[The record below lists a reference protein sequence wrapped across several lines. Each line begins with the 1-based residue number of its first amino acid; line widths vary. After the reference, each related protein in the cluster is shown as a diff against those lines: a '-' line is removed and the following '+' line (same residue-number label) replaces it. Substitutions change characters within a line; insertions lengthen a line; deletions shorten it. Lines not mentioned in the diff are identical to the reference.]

1 MSFYSFGNFKVFSDR
16 SYEETLHVF
25 YKERFV
31 NNLQFDAQAFFG
43 IFDVLVDRVH
53 KIDTVLDKI
62 DSTTDL
68 VNSILPDVLSVI
80 NYLKEVS
87 ANKTQIKLDLGL
99 DVLSLIVGLNNINT
113 DSNYLLLLSNLILL
127 VVGFVKFLKNILL
140 LYTDIPDLAEDD
152 IFMDAQSLSGLEAIV
167 GVSLI
172 ECLIPKHFRWI
183 FSTMPLYTKTKVLDE
198 PNFLHELFAWLIEI
212 PLKVSAK
219 LGLPQQLLDVIK
231 GITDQIPFS
240 KAKYFSSRMSSL
252 IDQHIKQY
260 NIINNEEFQLQVEKL
275 NNEYIDWINHSS
287 LNFSGVPHTLTSIYN
302 KFRDLCNKVAHH
314 KALVRQEPYFMVFYG
329 PKGTGKTTFMMELVE
344 SLKINNSVY
353 VHSSPS
359 VEKDFYDMYESE
371 DVMVIDDIGQKGIF
385 QWANII
391 NFVSTTQCP
400 LDCAAVDKKD
410 VKRMTSKV
418 ILATTNNIN
427 LVLTRS
433 DPIQDIEALYRRCN
447 VVDFSQVTFVDGVY
461 LGKIKLLKR
470 NPRRPEWD
478 TLDTLDFS
486 NSMVL
491 NDIANII
498 VKGVQDRKDYKN
510 NIGKKTIY
518 IPKLSSQSFD
528 TSSIVMTTILTFIV
542 GLWAKTLYSKFS
554 LRKEEENKS
563 NSSIKKKYYQSVK
576 VEKKNI
582 RDFLPQY
589 QKDLFIDKK
598 EGTPVVKRMSSN
610 VCVCRILDTDNNSL
624 PVISTCIVSGNI
636 ITSVRHCL
644 KLPVVGKKYWLKVYD
659 GPTSLV
665 YDSIKCDIVYI
676 SDIDD
681 VIFFKIDDVVP
692 KVFKSVPVVKQ
703 GYNTDLYLLPPQAS
717 FKIDS
722 LVELDC
728 RRSYKKYNYS
738 NYIEVT
744 DVAYFFQGDGFCG
757 SPLVNGEGMILGH
770 HIAGDK
776 EAGVGTSK
784 IWSNTTLEYFHSCV
798 SNIVHFD
805 IVTKSDGNFVKVVIP
820 DKGTLV
826 KKNSIVK
833 SPIYGVFPDERQPAN
848 LQVFGNETTFKQA
861 SKAFED
867 TSFVNQDSFSWATNM
882 MFDLIPSYE
891 IQNRKQLFQGRRYN
905 NFIDVSGS
913 AGHGFRGN
921 KSEHLFKDSLTFSQE
936 LIDRLEKVVLDANN
950 YWYDFQDISEDK
962 LKVELRDREK
972 VNNPRVF
979 TAAPVSLYVLDKVF
993 FGNLVESIHDDFSSL
1008 GAQNKYLTGVMVGL
1022 NPFSSDWENMYNY
1035 LTEVGNQGFD
1045 GDVSKWDKKML
1056 PQFQRTLND
1065 IISSKCVSKKTNDI
1079 FPNLTESGMKFLIR
1093 QCLETLPS
1101 SIRLI
1106 GNESFLT
1113 THSLPSGRF
1122 LTADYNSL
1130 MNKFYN
1136 LYIYCELFKE
1146 KYDMMPTF
1154 QDYSRDIRIAVYG
1167 DDHIIGCRKEVLLWF
1182 NAFSYR
1188 EQMLKMGMD
1197 YTPADKGNWIV
1208 PYKNLLDTQFL
1219 KRRFAFHSI
1228 LGRMVAPLDKTT
1240 MLSTLN
1246 YVSDQFRSDELIKEK
1261 LWNFQREAFLH
1272 SDYEAL
1278 IIYLKNYL
1286 KDKNLGSFSFLSE
1299 RELCDIY
1306 NRGDYGNTIV
1316 FS

>member
-1 MSFYSFGNFKVFSDR
+1 MSFYSFSNFKVFSDR
-16 SYEETLHVF
+16 SYEETLRIF
-25 YKERFV
+25 YKEKFV
-31 NNLQFDAQAFFG
+31 NNLQFDAQTFFG

-80 NYLKEVS
+80 GYLKEAS
-87 ANKTQIKLDLGL
+87 ANKTQIKIDLGL
-99 DVLSLIVGLNNINT
+99 DVLSLIVGLNNISA

-127 VVGFVKFLKNILL
+127 IVGFVKFLKNILL
-140 LYTDIPDLAEDD
+140 LYTNIPDVEEEEV
-152 IFMDAQSLSGLEAIV
+152 FMDAQSLSGLEAIV

-183 FSTMPLYTKTKVLDE
+183 FSSMPLYTKTKVLDE

-212 PLKVSAK
+212 PSKVAVK
-219 LGLPQQLLDVIK
+219 LGLPQPLLDVIK

-240 KAKYFSSRMSSL
+240 RAKYFSSKMSLL
-252 IDQHIKQY
+252 IEQHVKQY
-260 NIINNEEFQLQVEKL
+260 NVINNEEFQSQVESL
-275 NNEYIDWINHSS
+275 NAEYVDWSNKSS
-287 LNFSGVPHTLTSIYN
+287 LNFSGVPHTLSAIYN
-302 KFRDLCNKVAHH
+302 KFRELCNKVAHH

-344 SLKINNSVY
+344 SLKVNNSVY

-447 VVDFSQVTFVDGVY
+447 VLDFSDVSFVDGVY
-461 LGKIKLLKR
+461 LGRARLLKR
-470 NPRRPEWD
+470 NPRRLEWD
-478 TLDTLDFS
+478 IVK
-486 NSMVL
+486 VL
-491 NDIANII
+491 NFSDHNILDSVADII

-518 IPKLSSQSFD
+518 IPKLSSQSFEP
-528 TSSIVMTTILTFIV
+528 SSLFMTTILTFVV
-542 GLWAKTLYSKFS
+542 GLWVKILYSKFNS
-554 LRKEEENKS
+554 RKEEESKS

-589 QKDLFIDKK
+589 QKDLFIEKN
-598 EGTPVVKRMSSN
+598 EGTPIVKRMSSN

-624 PVISTCIVSGNI
+624 PVVSTCIVSGNV

-644 KLPVVGKKYWLKVYD
+644 KLPVVGKKYWLKVYN
-659 GPTSLV
+659 GPSSLV
-665 YDSIKCDIVYI
+665 YDSISCEIIYL

-681 VIFFKIDDVVP
+681 VIIFRIDDVVP
-692 KVFKSVPVVKQ
+692 KIFKSLPVIKQ
-703 GYNTDLYLLPPQAS
+703 GFNTDLYLLPPQAS

-728 RRSYKKYNYS
+728 RRTYKKYDYS
-738 NYIEVT
+738 NFIEET
-744 DVAYFFQGDGFCG
+744 DIAYFFQGDGFCG
-757 SPLVNGEGMILGH
+757 SPLVNGEGLILGH

-776 EAGVGTSK
+776 DAGVGTSK
-784 IWSNTTLEYFHSCV
+784 IWSNATLDFLHNCV
-798 SNIVHFD
+798 SNTTHFEA
-805 IVTKSDGNFVKVVIP
+805 ISKSDGNYVKVLIP
-820 DKGTLV
+820 EKGTLV
-826 KKNSIVK
+826 KKSNIVK

-848 LQVFGNETTFKQA
+848 LRVFGNETTFKQA

-867 TSFVNQDSFSWATNM
+867 TSFVNQDSFSWATNIM
-882 MFDLIPSYE
+882 SDLIPFYE
-891 IQNRKQLFQGRRYN
+891 VQTRKQLFQGRQYN

-913 AGHGFRGN
+913 AGHGFKGN
-921 KSEHLFKDSLTFSQE
+921 KSEHLFKESMVFSQE
-936 LIDRLEKVVLDANN
+936 LIDRLDKISLDANRK
-950 YWYDFQDISEDK
+950 WYDFQDVSEDK
-962 LKVELRDREK
+962 LKVELRDKEK
-972 VNNPRVF
+972 VDNPRVF
-979 TAAPVSLYVLDKVF
+979 TAAPVSLYVLDKFF
-993 FGNLVESIHDDFSSL
+993 FGNLVESIHDDFSFL
-1008 GAQNKYLTGVMVGL
+1008 GPKNKYLTGVMVGL

-1065 IISSKCVSKKTNDI
+1065 IISSKCTSKNTNDVL
-1079 FPNLTESGMKFLIR
+1079 PNLTDSGMKFLIR

-1101 SIRLI
+1101 SVRLI
-1106 GNESFLT
+1106 GNEGFLT

-1136 LYIYCELFKE
+1136 LYIYCELFKQ
-1146 KYDMMPTF
+1146 KFGTMPTF
-1154 QDYSRDIRIAVYG
+1154 QDYSRDIRIVIYG
-1167 DDHIIGCRKEVLLWF
+1167 DDHIVGCRREVLSWF
-1182 NAFSYR
+1182 NAFSYK

-1197 YTPADKGNWIV
+1197 YTPADKGEWV
-1208 PYKNLLDTQFL
+1208 SPYKNLLETQFL
-1219 KRRFAFHSI
+1219 KRKFAFHS
-1228 LGRMVAPLDKTT
+1228 LLNKMVAPLDKLT
-1240 MLSTLN
+1240 MFSTLN

-1272 SDYEAL
+1272 PEYESLMIYVRDYIKE
-1278 IIYLKNYL
+1278 KNF
-1286 KDKNLGSFSFLSE
+1286 DSFSFLSE
-1299 RELCDIY
+1299 RELCEIY